1 MEWAAGGSLAAKR
14 DRATMVDREQ
24 FLEAFLKH
32 EANLRA
38 FVAALVRNRQDCE
51 DVFQETAMTLWR
63 KYEEY
68 DPQRPFGAWAKG
80 IAAKKV
86 LQCRT
91 RSGRV
96 PTPFSP
102 ETINTIADAL
112 ERNEQRHSQW
122 STEVDALEKCAETL
136 PEQHREILGLR
147 YTQGWSIA
155 QIAERLG
162 NTPTALAMTF
172 SRIRARLYD
181 CVQQRLGRSEERA
194 K

>member
-1 MEWAAGGSLAAKR
+1 
-14 DRATMVDREQ
+14 MVDREQ
-24 FLEAFLKH
+24 FLEAFLKY

-51 DVFQETAMTLWR
+51 DVFQETALTLWR
-63 KYEEY
+63 KYDEY

-91 RSGRV
+91 KSGRV

-102 ETINTIADAL
+102 ETISTIIDAL
-112 ERNEQRHSQW
+112 ERNEPKRPPW
-122 STEVDALEKCAETL
+122 STAVEALEKCAEAL
-136 PEQHREILGLR
+136 PEQHREILGMR
-147 YTQGWSIA
+147 YSQGWSIS
-155 QIAERLG
+155 QIAKRLG

-181 CVQQRLGRSEERA
+181 CVQLRLGHSGERA